1 MNELGMEAS
10 SLKGLKDGEIFFVSR
25 CTKACGLTGHAG
37 HSESRKE
44 SRMIDVGLAL
54 VLRNQDLSNERGQL
68 ASKRWS
74 IHQVK
79 KNSEVEGEIRVRMK
93 K

>member
-54 VLRNQDLSNERGQL
+54 VL
-68 ASKRWS
+68 
-74 IHQVK
+74 
-79 KNSEVEGEIRVRMK
+79 
-93 K
+93 